1 MLEGEEGKMFKIA
14 YVLIAVLILIP
25 NASWATALGLAS
37 DYNEF
42 IFGDIMQTGT
52 DSQGRVA
59 AGGNVGYTNMSVAS
73 NVKTDPAIGDLVVG
87 GNLNFSEGS
96 VGYLEDNTDP
106 LYQKGSIYVGGA
118 ANLFNVGYGS
128 LTGGS
133 PIDFQA
139 VQSYLTQSSAAW
151 GALNPNGTVTKNLLG
166 NGSFEIILT
175 GYDPHLNIFNLS
187 GADVINAN
195 AGSFRVNTP
204 PGATVLVNI
213 DGSVS
218 AMQNFGFF
226 FPLPEEEYDW
236 DPYILYN
243 FYQATS
249 LNFGQIE
256 IHGSVLAPL
265 AEVQFSDG
273 HIEGQLIAMSLTGT
287 GEAHDELFIGQIP
300 EPASLLLVC
309 AGLIGLAL
317 GRRRI
322 SIRPH

>member
-1 MLEGEEGKMFKIA
+1 MFKIV
-14 YVLIAVLILIP
+14 YVLISVLILIP
-25 NASWATALGLAS
+25 GASWATALGVAS

-42 IFGDIMQTGT
+42 IFGNILQTNT
-52 DSQGRVA
+52 DSEGRVA
-59 AGGNVGYTNMSVAS
+59 AGGNVGYEHMSVAA

-87 GNLNFSEGS
+87 GNLNFSQGS
-96 VGYLEDNTDP
+96 VGYLKNNQDP
-106 LYQKGSIYVGGA
+106 LYQKGSIYAGGT
-118 ANLFNVGYGS
+118 ANLYEVGYGS
-128 LTGGS
+128 LTVGN

-151 GALNPNGTVTKNLLG
+151 GALHANGTVTINPLQH
-166 NGSFEIILT
+166 GSVEITLT

-187 GADVINAN
+187 GQDVMKAN
-195 AGSFRVNTP
+195 AGSFRINTP

-226 FPLPEEEYDW
+226 FPVPEEEYDW
-236 DPYILYN
+236 DPFILYN

-249 LNFGQIE
+249 LDFGKIE
-256 IHGSVLAPL
+256 IHGSVLAPF

-300 EPASLLLVC
+300 EAATLLLLG
-309 AGLIGLAL
+309 AGFIGIAL
-317 GRRRI
+317 GRRRMGI
-322 SIRPH
+322 LLH

>member
-1 MLEGEEGKMFKIA
+1 MFRMI
-14 YVLIAVLILIP
+14 YVLTSILILIP
-25 NASWATALGLAS
+25 GVSWATALGVAS

-42 IFGDIMQTGT
+42 IFGNIYQDYT
-52 DSQGRVA
+52 DSEGRVA
-59 AGGNVGYTNMSVAS
+59 AGGNVGYDHMSVAA

-96 VGYLEDNTDP
+96 VGYLKNNMDA
-106 LYQKGSIYVGGA
+106 LYQKGSIYVGGTA
-118 ANLFNVGYGS
+118 DLYKVGYGS
-128 LTGGS
+128 LTPS
-133 PIDFQA
+133 NPIDFQA
-139 VQSYLTQSSAAW
+139 AQSYLTQSSVAW
-151 GALNPNGTVTKNLLG
+151 GALHANGTVTINPLG
-166 NGSFEIILT
+166 QGSVEIILT

-187 GADVINAN
+187 GQDVMMAN
-195 AGSFRVNTP
+195 AGSFRINTP

-243 FYQATS
+243 FYQASS
-249 LNFGQIE
+249 LNFGKIE
-256 IHGSVLAPL
+256 VHGSVLAPF

-287 GEAHDELFIGQIP
+287 GEAHDELFMGQIP
-300 EPASLLLVC
+300 EAATLLLLG
-309 AGLIGLAL
+309 AGFIGIAL
-317 GRRRI
+317 GRRRMGI
-322 SIRPH
+322 SLR

>member
-1 MLEGEEGKMFKIA
+1 MFKIV
-14 YVLIAVLILIP
+14 YVLISVLILIP
-25 NASWATALGLAS
+25 GASWATALGVAS

-42 IFGDIMQTGT
+42 IFGNILQTNT
-52 DSQGRVA
+52 DSEGRVA
-59 AGGNVGYTNMSVAS
+59 AGGNVGYEHMSVAA

-87 GNLNFSEGS
+87 GNLNFSQGS
-96 VGYLEDNTDP
+96 VGYLKNNQDP
-106 LYQKGSIYVGGA
+106 LYQKGSIYVGGT
-118 ANLFNVGYGS
+118 ANLYEVGYGS
-128 LTGGS
+128 LLYEK
-133 PIDFQA
+133 PINFQA
-139 VQSYLTQSSAAW
+139 AQSYLTQSSAAW

-195 AGSFRVNTP
+195 AGSFKVNIP
-204 PGATVLVNI
+204 PGSTVLVNI

-226 FPLPEEEYDW
+226 FPAKPYPEFDW

-249 LNFGQIE
+249 LTFGAIE
-256 IHGSVLAPL
+256 IHGSILAPR
-265 AEVQFSDG
+265 AGVQFSNG

-287 GEAHDELFIGQIP
+287 GEAHDEFFIGQIP
-300 EPASLLLVC
+300 EAATVLLLG
-309 AGLIGLAL
+309 AGFIGIAL
-317 GRRRI
+317 GRRRMGI
-322 SIRPH
+322 SLH

>member
-1 MLEGEEGKMFKIA
+1 MFKIV
-14 YVLIAVLILIP
+14 YVLISVLILIP
-25 NASWATALGLAS
+25 GASWATALGVAS

-42 IFGDIMQTGT
+42 IFGNILQTNT
-52 DSQGRVA
+52 DSEGRVA
-59 AGGNVGYTNMSVAS
+59 AGGNVGYEHMSVAA

-87 GNLNFSEGS
+87 GNLNFSQGS
-96 VGYLEDNTDP
+96 VGYLKNNQDP
-106 LYQKGSIYVGGA
+106 LYQKGSIYVGGT
-118 ANLFNVGYGS
+118 ANLYEVGYGS
-128 LTGGS
+128 LTVGN

-139 VQSYLTQSSAAW
+139 AQSYLTQSSAAW
-151 GALNPNGTVTKNLLG
+151 GALHANGTVTINPLQH
-166 NGSFEIILT
+166 GSVEIILT

-187 GADVINAN
+187 GQDVMKAN
-195 AGSFRVNTP
+195 AGSFRINTP

-226 FPLPEEEYDW
+226 FPVPEEEYDW
-236 DPYILYN
+236 DPFILYN

-249 LNFGQIE
+249 LDFGKIE
-256 IHGSVLAPL
+256 IHGSVLAPF

-300 EPASLLLVC
+300 EAATLLLLG
-309 AGLIGLAL
+309 AGFIGIAL
-317 GRRRI
+317 GRRRMGI
-322 SIRPH
+322 LLH

>member
-1 MLEGEEGKMFKIA
+1 MFKIV
-14 YVLIAVLILIP
+14 YVLISVLILIP
-25 NASWATALGLAS
+25 GASWATALGVAS

-42 IFGDIMQTGT
+42 IFGNILQTNT
-52 DSQGRVA
+52 DSEGRVA
-59 AGGNVGYTNMSVAS
+59 AGGNVGYEHMSGAA

-87 GNLNFSEGS
+87 GNLNFSQGS
-96 VGYLEDNTDP
+96 VGYLKDNKDA
-106 LYQKGSIYVGGA
+106 LYQKGSIYAGGT
-118 ANLFNVGYGS
+118 ANLYEVGYGS
-128 LTGGS
+128 LTVGN

-151 GALNPNGTVTKNLLG
+151 GALHANGTVTINPLQH
-166 NGSFEIILT
+166 GSVEIILT

-187 GADVINAN
+187 GQDVMKAN
-195 AGSFRVNTP
+195 AGSFRINTP

-226 FPLPEEEYDW
+226 FPVPEEEYDW
-236 DPYILYN
+236 DPFILYN

-249 LNFGQIE
+249 LDFGKIE
-256 IHGSVLAPL
+256 IHGSVLAPF

-300 EPASLLLVC
+300 EAATLLLLG
-309 AGLIGLAL
+309 AGFIGIAL
-317 GRRRI
+317 GRRRMGI
-322 SIRPH
+322 LLH